1 VVRNHHSVM
10 DWPPVADTPII
21 PAYDGACIAN
31 IAPTV
36 LGPRDGPRP
45 AWFPD
50 TAGARQTVLLV
61 IDGLG
66 WEQLQA
72 RRHLAPTL
80 AGLDGGAVHAVAPT
94 TTATGLTSITTGLPP
109 GEHGVIGYRIV
120 VDNEVLNVLR
130 WNTAA
135 GDARRRIV
143 PRDVQSLPPFL
154 ATRPPV
160 VTRAEFAQSGFSAA
174 HLGGSRQIGYRVL
187 STLTVEVRRLLAA
200 GERFVYAYY
209 DGIDKVAHEYGLD
222 EHYDAE
228 LAAVDDL
235 VAALTGVLPDD
246 AVLLITADHGQ
257 VEVGDAMLP
266 LHDDVLKLVRLQSGE
281 ARFRWLHARPGAAG
295 DLTTAAEA
303 AHGAD
308 AWVVTVEQMRD
319 EHWFGPQLPRV
330 VAERLGDVALVA
342 SGPVGFDDP
351 ADTGP
356 FALVCR
362 HGSMTADEVLVP
374 LLAARRR

>member
-1 VVRNHHSVM
+1 VL

-45 AWFPD
+45 EWFPR
-50 TAGARQTVLLV
+50 TADARQTVLLV

-72 RRHLAPTL
+72 RNHLAPTL
-80 AGLDGGAVHAVAPT
+80 AGLDGGAIHAVAPT

-160 VTRAEFAQSGFSAA
+160 VTRAEFAHSGFSAA
-174 HLGGSRQIGYRVL
+174 HLGGSRQVGYRVL

-209 DGIDKVAHEYGLD
+209 DGIDKVAHEYGLG

-235 VAALTGVLPDD
+235 VAALTEALPDD

-257 VEVGDAMLP
+257 VDVGDAMLP

-295 DLTTAAEA
+295 DLTAAAEA

-308 AWVVTVEQMRD
+308 AWVVTRERMRD

-342 SGPVGFDDP
+342 SSPVGFDDP